1 MREEMN
7 TSNST
12 SRGVTLA
19 AGAIVA
25 VTGVLSIAND
35 WGIVMAVSL
44 LAGLAAIVLELAPTI
59 VLPVSRGVAAVAIGA
74 AAAATS
80 TLVAIDWLGWI
91 AGHLIRFDTF
101 QFLTGLVAA
110 IVLLVVGYGRFQAER
125 RSAAAPAPSAA

>member
-1 MREEMN
+1 MN

-12 SRGVTLA
+12 PRSATLV

-44 LAGLAAIVLELAPTI
+44 LAGVAAIVLELAPTL

-74 AAAATS
+74 AATATS

-101 QFLTGLVAA
+101 QFLAGLVAA
-110 IVLLVVGYGRFQAER
+110 IVLLVIGFGRFQAER